1 MTLGWFRKLMPR
13 KDRFFDLF
21 AEHASTVVSGA
32 EALQKLL
39 AGGDNVEPQ
48 CRGLEA
54 AILEIR
60 PPFTI

>member
-1 MTLGWFRKLMPR
+1 LAG
-13 KDRFFDLF
+13 F
-21 AEHASTVVSGA
+21 ASSCRGKTASSTCSPSTAVSGA

>member
-1 MTLGWFRKLMPR
+1 
-13 KDRFFDLF
+13 
-21 AEHASTVVSGA
+21 VVSGA

-48 CRGLEA
+48 CRGFEA